1 MMEVFLAD
9 LLLNALVQHPSRRKK
24 YRAQKPLLRIKA
36 LRKRPVN
43 IW

>member
-1 MMEVFLAD
+1 MVKVFVTD
-9 LLLNALVQHPSRRKK
+9 LLLNALVKHTPGC
-24 YRAQKPLLRIKA
+24 QKDGAEKSLLRIKA